1 MWKKSAL
8 YKVCTIL
15 IIPVINV
22 LSTIELHLNIEYCE
36 RTWLLFNFR
45 FLIFRFLDI
54 FSPKSFVPSRWVNL
68 EVITMNIK
76 TKKKKKMDAKYEPL
90 SLRHY
95 ILIRKGVKLPRKRS
109 LMHSWEYFL
118 FKSEIWVSS
127 NGRTLNS
134 VFILV
139 NKINIDQQT

>member
-1 MWKKSAL
+1 MSESGSHNNEHKNEEEEKNGKNGKK
-8 YKVCTIL
+8 
-15 IIPVINV
+15 
-22 LSTIELHLNIEYCE
+22 
-36 RTWLLFNFR
+36 W
-45 FLIFRFLDI
+45 
-54 FSPKSFVPSRWVNL
+54 
-68 EVITMNIK
+68 
-76 TKKKKKMDAKYEPL
+76 KKMDAKYEPL